1 MNFGKLLYGA
11 DYNPDQWPE
20 EVWDEDMRLMRE
32 AHVTTVSVPIFG
44 WANLQPDEDTFT
56 FEWLDKVLDR
66 LAENG
71 IGACLA
77 TATASVP
84 AWVDQKYPDV
94 LVVDDDGVRRRHGN
108 RHSFCPS
115 SPSYRRLSTNLVRA
129 IATRY
134 ADHPALQLWH
144 VGNEYG
150 TICYCELCANAF
162 RGWLQERHGSLEE
175 LNRRWNTAFWGH
187 TYTDWSQIEPP
198 YRKGEQSIQALKL
211 DWQRFASDALLG
223 CFRAEAEILREV
235 TPGVPVTTNLMGPF
249 FPLDY
254 HRWAKELDVV
264 SWDNYPRPHDPPS
277 TIAFNHALMRG
288 LKEGRPFLLMEQSP
302 SQQNWQPYNWLKPPG
317 LLRLQ
322 SYQAIA
328 QGAESVLYFQW
339 RRSRGCIE
347 KLHGAVVEHHGR
359 SDARVFREVAEIGA
373 ELERLGDRTLQGRI
387 DARAVVLFDWPN
399 RWGLHFSSGPSKDLD
414 YLEQCRAAYDA
425 LYRLGIQT
433 DILSP
438 HADLSR
444 YDLIVA
450 PVLTMIEQD
459 TADRI
464 ADRVRAG
471 ATFLATPFTGL
482 VDGDDLVHPGG
493 APGPLR
499 ELLGITVE
507 ETDAC
512 PPDRTNALRVTTP
525 IAEADGGL
533 TEGTLLPSAI
543 LCERVWLEGAEPI
556 AVYER
561 DFYAGEPGLTR
572 NVFGDGR
579 AYNLSTL
586 LEPDA
591 LRHLLAALA
600 AELGLGSPLAEGTPP
615 PDGVEVTRR
624 VAPDGRAVLYLLNH
638 NVADVEVP
646 LPDKRF
652 TDLLTGETVT
662 GTASLGARGVRLL
675 SEE

>member
-1 MNFGKLLYGA
+1 
-11 DYNPDQWPE
+11 
-20 EVWDEDMRLMRE
+20 
-32 AHVTTVSVPIFG
+32 
-44 WANLQPDEDTFT
+44 
-56 FEWLDKVLDR
+56 
-66 LAENG
+66 
-71 IGACLA
+71 
-77 TATASVP
+77 
-84 AWVDQKYPDV
+84 
-94 LVVDDDGVRRRHGN
+94 
-108 RHSFCPS
+108 
-115 SPSYRRLSTNLVRA
+115 
-129 IATRY
+129 
-134 ADHPALQLWH
+134 
-144 VGNEYG
+144 
-150 TICYCELCANAF
+150 
-162 RGWLQERHGSLEE
+162 
-175 LNRRWNTAFWGH
+175 
-187 TYTDWSQIEPP
+187 
-198 YRKGEQSIQALKL
+198 
-211 DWQRFASDALLG
+211 
-223 CFRAEAEILREV
+223 
-235 TPGVPVTTNLMGPF
+235 GPF

-359 SDARVFREVAEIGA
+359 SDAGVFREVAEIGA

-499 ELLGITVE
+499 E
-507 ETDAC
+507 
-512 PPDRTNALRVTTP
+512 
-525 IAEADGGL
+525 
-533 TEGTLLPSAI
+533 
-543 LCERVWLEGAEPI
+543 
-556 AVYER
+556 
-561 DFYAGEPGLTR
+561 
-572 NVFGDGR
+572 
-579 AYNLSTL
+579 
-586 LEPDA
+586 
-591 LRHLLAALA
+591 
-600 AELGLGSPLAEGTPP
+600 
-615 PDGVEVTRR
+615 
-624 VAPDGRAVLYLLNH
+624 
-638 NVADVEVP
+638 
-646 LPDKRF
+646 
-652 TDLLTGETVT
+652 
-662 GTASLGARGVRLL
+662 
-675 SEE
+675 